1 MTHWLPA
8 GFPVSV
14 AITLAG
20 MTLLLFAH
28 VMHASGLLLPRHPSQ
43 AAGVVPAQ
51 EGGLMITPDTQPSF
65 LSFGQ

>member
-1 MTHWLPA
+1 
-8 GFPVSV
+8 
-14 AITLAG
+14 